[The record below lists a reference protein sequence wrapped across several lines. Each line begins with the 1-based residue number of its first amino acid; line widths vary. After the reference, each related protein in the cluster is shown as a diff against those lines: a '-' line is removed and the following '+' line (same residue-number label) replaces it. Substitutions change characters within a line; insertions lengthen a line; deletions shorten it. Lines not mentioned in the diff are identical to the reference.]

1 MSTEVTTG
9 TVKVRGAT
17 LHYEVRGSG
26 PVLALIG
33 NPMGSSGFS
42 AIAEAMATDHTVI
55 TYDPR
60 GTGQTVVA
68 DRTKITTPQVLAE
81 DVRSVLTRVTG
92 DPVTLFGSSG
102 GAVTGLALITAHPD
116 QVSLLIPHEPPLIT
130 LLPDAVQVSDD
141 IDEIHQTYLRAGS
154 AAAMRQFMLAIGV
167 LGDEGARQFGASAH
181 PDLAPAPKVPETDD
195 EFFLANQLRATTS
208 YQPDLTA
215 LAAAP
220 TTVVVGVGA
229 SSQGQLAHRT
239 GVALA
244 DLLGVVAAEF
254 PGGHGGFGEAVPGF
268 ALQLRDVIAALG

>member
-17 LHYEVRGSG
+17 LHYEVRGSC

-116 QVSLLIPHEPPLIT
+116 QVSLLIAHEPPLIT
-130 LLPDAVQVSDD
+130 LLPDAAQVSDD
-141 IDEIHQTYLRAGS
+141 IDEIHQT
-154 AAAMRQFMLAIGV
+154 
-167 LGDEGARQFGASAH
+167 
-181 PDLAPAPKVPETDD
+181 
-195 EFFLANQLRATTS
+195 
-208 YQPDLTA
+208 
-215 LAAAP
+215 
-220 TTVVVGVGA
+220 
-229 SSQGQLAHRT
+229 
-239 GVALA
+239 
-244 DLLGVVAAEF
+244 
-254 PGGHGGFGEAVPGF
+254 
-268 ALQLRDVIAALG
+268 